1 MLRRDRVESWG
12 KYSTSFLWNHH
23 TDFHSGCKRY
33 IPTRNA
39 SVPSYFTSSPT
50 QPVICFIDLDLSD
63 SCKMKTQWVSIWI
76 FLLTEMEKHFLK
88 CFALLLNPMNRF
100 NAAYVCMSIGPLLEH
115 GQPIRGHIIEEH
127 WLSLTRKLS
136 IFNSSTVKG
145 GISRAPS
152 PFVPRFCPAWTGL
165 IYTVTA

>member
-23 TDFHSGCKRY
+23 TDFHSGCKRC